1 VTDTTNIALP
11 MALLLGQE
19 THLPEDRHLQAI
31 LDFFGIPWASL
42 TIAQVRNG
50 EVASLTAGH
59 ARYSILV
66 SAPCLAEALH
76 REESGILPNWLSA
89 AASVYIYG
97 FHAAD
102 ACRTL
107 LRELTGDPEAD
118 ICSLDARPTTLSIA
132 VDFPEMCGPMSGLQ
146 VHIEPGPE
154 AVLSIPPDKDTPHS
168 IVGTPEGDLF
178 AGIPHAG
185 VPFFCDAS
193 QTIIDIHQCSKEC
206 FDVRRSFVGA
216 VPLVMYLKWAFRDI
230 CWTTQETNACL
241 IIDDPPLKPRYG
253 FLDFRELLQL
263 MDTCKF
269 TTTVAFIPW
278 NWKRT
283 NRSTVSTFLQHSEV
297 LSVCVHGC
305 DHTAREFAARS
316 SDLLEKKL
324 KVAKHRMRS
333 LLEKTGLNHDQV
345 MVFPQ
350 GVFSPETAPALK
362 RNGFVAAVNTEV
374 ASAGPEFNEVEIADL
389 WSVAI
394 LRYGMF
400 PIFTRRYI
408 SHGIE
413 NFAFDGL
420 LGKPCFIVGHHELFR
435 DHGSKLS
442 IFVRAL
448 NSLNWKLC
456 WRTLEDAIS
465 HTYSVQH
472 RDGEVK
478 VKMCAERLI
487 VENLEEKATRVA
499 VFKEEEDPSAVAS
512 IQVNQQSIKFGYKN
526 GGLQFVV
533 DIPAKCHAVIHCNYH
548 DSGKSVTA
556 SDLLSYRI
564 KVAARRYLCEIRD
577 DLTYRS
583 AILGRATMVSR
594 FLRK

>member
-1 VTDTTNIALP
+1 MPI
-11 MALLLGQE
+11 ALLLGRE
-19 THLPEDRHLQAI
+19 TPSPDDRHLQAI
-31 LDFFGIPWASL
+31 LVFFGIPWASL

-50 EVASLTAGH
+50 EAASLTAGH

-76 REESGILPNWLSA
+76 REESGMLPNWLSA

-97 FHAAD
+97 FYVAD
-102 ACRTL
+102 DCRKL
-107 LRELTGDPEAD
+107 LRKLTGDRQAD
-118 ICSLDARPTTLSIA
+118 ICGLDARPTTLS
-132 VDFPEMCGPMSGLQ
+132 VTGSFPEMCGPMSGLR
-146 VHIEPGPE
+146 VRAEPGPE
-154 AVLSIPPDKDTPHS
+154 VVLSFPLGKDTSYS
-168 IVGTPEGDLF
+168 IVGTPKGDLF
-178 AGIPHAG
+178 AGIPHAS
-185 VPFFCDAS
+185 VPFFCDTS
-193 QTIIDIHQCSKEC
+193 RTIINIHQHSEEC

-216 VPLVMYLKWAFRDI
+216 VPIVMYLKWAFRDV

-241 IIDDPPLKPRYG
+241 VIDDPPLRSRYG
-253 FLDFRELLQL
+253 FLDFQELLQL
-263 MDTCKF
+263 METCKF
-269 TTTVAFIPW
+269 TTTLAFIPW

-283 NRSTVSTFLQHSEV
+283 DRRTVLAFLQHREA

-305 DHTAREFAARS
+305 DHTSREFAARS
-316 SDLLEKKL
+316 RDLLEKKL

-333 LLEKTGLNHDQV
+333 LLERTGLNHDQV

-362 RNGFVAAVNTEV
+362 SNGFVAALNTEV
-374 ASAGPEFNEVEIADL
+374 DSAGPELSEVEIADL
-389 WSVAI
+389 WSVAV

-435 DHGSKLS
+435 DHGRELS
-442 IFVRAL
+442 MFVRAL
-448 NSLNWKLC
+448 NSLHWKLS

-465 HTYSVQH
+465 HTYSIQH
-472 RDGEVK
+472 RGGEVK
-478 VKMCAERLI
+478 MRMCAERLI
-487 VENLEEKATRVA
+487 VENLEENAMQVV
-499 VFKEEEDPSAVAS
+499 VFKEEEDTSAVAN
-512 IQVNQQSIKFGYKN
+512 IQVNQQPIEFGCED
-526 GGLQFVV
+526 GVLQFVV
-533 DIPAKCHAVIHCNYH
+533 DIPARSHAVIHCTYH
-548 DSGKSVTA
+548 DSVKSVTA
-556 SDLLSYRI
+556 SDPLSYKI

-577 DLTYRS
+577 DFTYR
-583 AILGRATMVSR
+583 AAVLRRATMVSK